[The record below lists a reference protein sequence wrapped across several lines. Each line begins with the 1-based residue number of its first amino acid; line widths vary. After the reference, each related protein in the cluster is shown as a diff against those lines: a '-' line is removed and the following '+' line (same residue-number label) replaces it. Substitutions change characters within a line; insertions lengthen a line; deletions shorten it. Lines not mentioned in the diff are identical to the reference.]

1 MSVLQRSDSTLIREV
16 YAENLE
22 EEFSVIRGIVEQY
35 PFISMDTEF
44 PGIIYKEWRSTEEG
58 KYSNFRRNVDV
69 LKLVQLGLTFFD
81 EKGNLPSIDG
91 QHLCWQFNFRE
102 FNPNHDLSAPD
113 SLRLLHESGINFA
126 KNMENG
132 VDVTRFDT
140 LFTMSGL
147 VQNAR
152 MRWITFHG
160 AYDFAFLMKMLIGS
174 YLPDS
179 LDRYQSL
186 LNTYFPVIYD
196 LKFMISLTPYDGG
209 LRGLGLALNVERL
222 GTAHQAG
229 SDSLLTAGVFVKQG
243 SDRHVCW
250 EGLWWIVAGYQS
262 SYILRFEI

>member
-1 MSVLQRSDSTLIREV
+1 MSVLQWSDSTLIREV

-22 EEFSVIRGIVEQY
+22 EEFSVIRGI
-35 PFISMDTEF
+35 
-44 PGIIYKEWRSTEEG
+44 
-58 KYSNFRRNVDV
+58 
-69 LKLVQLGLTFFD
+69 LVQLGLTFFD
-81 EKGNLPSIDG
+81 EKGNFPSIDG

-140 LFTMSGL
+140 LFT
-147 VQNAR
+147 
-152 MRWITFHG
+152 I
-160 AYDFAFLMKMLIGS
+160 

-186 LNTYFPVIYD
+186 LNAYFPVIYD
-196 LKFMISLTPYDGG
+196 LKFMITLTPYDG
-209 LRGLGLALNVERL
+209 GLALNVERL

-250 EGLWWIVAGYQS
+250 EGLWYEVVSLHFDLLCIKHDQYH
-262 SYILRFEI
+262 LNCL

>member
-69 LKLVQLGLTFFD
+69 LKLCST
-81 EKGNLPSIDG
+81 
-91 QHLCWQFNFRE
+91 W
-102 FNPNHDLSAPD
+102 
-113 SLRLLHESGINFA
+113 
-126 KNMENG
+126 
-132 VDVTRFDT
+132 
-140 LFTMSGL
+140 
-147 VQNAR
+147 
-152 MRWITFHG
+152 

-196 LKFMISLTPYDGG
+196 LKFMITLTPYDG
-209 LRGLGLALNVERL
+209 GLALNVERL